1 MRKLSVLITCA
12 LLALLT
18 ESCSEVSTT
27 NINIAKPLDTAGAKV
42 DEELPYSDYQMYYA
56 VLADTGRDYSSLHNT
71 MFLIAK
77 ELNHPIDTMERY
89 FDESTKE
96 LKLLEDSDDE
106 MYAGYYFPR
115 RFEGNFLSIEYLYLY
130 DNKANINT
138 MALVAGSFLNPESAD
153 SLCRKLKPIAPKSLV
168 VMFWEYDGCMH

>member
-1 MRKLSVLITCA
+1 MGKLPLLITGVLFA
-12 LLALLT
+12 LQM

-27 NINIAKPLDTAGAKV
+27 NINRAKSTDSTDKKI
-42 DEELPYSDYQMYYA
+42 EKELPYSDYQMYYG
-56 VLADTGRDYSSLHNT
+56 VLADTGLDYSALHRL
-71 MFLIAK
+71 MFRIST

-89 FDESTKE
+89 FDVATKE
-96 LKLLEDSDDE
+96 LKLPEDSDDD
-106 MYAGYYFPR
+106 MYAGNYYPR

-138 MALVAGSFLNPESAD
+138 IALVAGSFLNKDSAD
-153 SLCRKLKPIAPKSLV
+153 SLCRKLRPIAPKSLV